1 MPRPH
6 FEIHY
11 ADRIGWLRAAVLG
24 ANDGIVSTASL
35 VVGVAAA
42 SAVRSNV
49 LIAGIAGMVAGAMS
63 MAAGEYVSVSSQA
76 DTEKADLAREKKE
89 LETDDAGER
98 HELAGIYE
106 KRGLDPKLAKQ
117 VANQLMAHGALMAH
131 ARDELGL
138 TEIHTARPIQAA
150 MATALSFAVGAA
162 LPLLAVLI
170 APTNLMI
177 PIVVGSSLFF
187 LAVMGIVAAQLGGA
201 NIWVGALRVTFWGLL
216 AMLATALIGKLFGT
230 NVGG

>member
-1 MPRPH
+1 MPRSH

-42 SAVRSNV
+42 SAVRGNI

-89 LETDDAGER
+89 LETNDEGER
-98 HELAGIYE
+98 RELAGIYE
-106 KRGLDPKLAKQ
+106 KRGLDPALAKK
-117 VANQLMAHGALMAH
+117 VADQLMAHDALSAH

-138 TEIHTARPIQAA
+138 SEVHTAHPIQAA
-150 MATALSFAVGAA
+150 VASALSFAAGAI

-170 APTNLMI
+170 APITLMI
-177 PIVVGSSLFF
+177 PLVVGSSLFF
-187 LAVMGIVAAQLGGA
+187 LALMGILAAHLGGA
-201 NIWVGALRVTFWGLL
+201 SKLTGALRVTFWGLL
-216 AMLATALIGKLFGT
+216 AMLTTALVGKLFGT